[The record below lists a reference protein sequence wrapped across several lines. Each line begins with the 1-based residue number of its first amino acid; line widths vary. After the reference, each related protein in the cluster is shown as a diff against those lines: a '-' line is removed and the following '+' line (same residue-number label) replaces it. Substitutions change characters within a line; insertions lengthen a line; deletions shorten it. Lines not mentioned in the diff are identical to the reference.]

1 MLRMC
6 RHLLQAG
13 LAWILYVTL
22 GSPLLAAEIVLVNR
36 PESPDDRRYEYPET
50 LLQAI
55 LDRTAP
61 EYGPARVERAAQ
73 VMSRERIF
81 AALKHTGNQLHVLA
95 EAPKPGWEEAL
106 IPIRIPIRKGIQGY
120 RVFLI
125 KRAHQPLLEKVH
137 SLEALAALP
146 TGAGAQWSTAPVMTA
161 AGFNVVLG
169 SSYE

>member
-36 PESPDDRRYEYPET
+36 PETPDDRRYEYPET

-106 IPIRIPIRKGIQGY
+106 IPIRIPNPNLSPQTPLQDASLWFDIERDLPRLKAFVRGEDERLTMSEGDESASR
-120 RVFLI
+120 RV
-125 KRAHQPLLEKVH
+125 E
-137 SLEALAALP
+137 
-146 TGAGAQWSTAPVMTA
+146 
-161 AGFNVVLG
+161 
-169 SSYE
+169 